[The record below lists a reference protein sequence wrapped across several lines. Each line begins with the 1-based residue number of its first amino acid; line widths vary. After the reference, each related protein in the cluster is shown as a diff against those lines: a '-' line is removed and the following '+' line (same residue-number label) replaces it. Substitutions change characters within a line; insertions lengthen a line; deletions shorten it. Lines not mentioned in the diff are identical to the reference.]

1 MKTEMHFKPRGG
13 EHGDDVILADA
24 MGAMMLAYWMHCEIQ
39 VPDDAL
45 DEELSF
51 LDALE
56 ERKPPAAFIGYGNYV
71 GYWVCRNYLLLSTAY
86 SDDLGLVTA
95 AQARAALL
103 AYRAYDEAG
112 RKPMTVEI
120 EYEAEGEEALR
131 LFVEISGYKSI
142 KDIRRIDLKTADPVV
157 FGRLQDAYGIV
168 PENAVI
174 EDS

>member
-1 MKTEMHFKPRGG
+1 MP
-13 EHGDDVILADA
+13 
-24 MGAMMLAYWMHCEIQ
+24 
-39 VPDDAL
+39 
-45 DEELSF
+45 ELSLF
-51 LDALE
+51 
-56 ERKPPAAFIGYGNYV
+56 
-71 GYWVCRNYLLLSTAY
+71 STPY
-86 SDDLGLVTA
+86 SDDLGLVSA

-131 LFVEISGYKSI
+131 RFVELSGYKSM
-142 KDIRRIDLKTADPVV
+142 KDIPRLDLKTADPVV
-157 FGRLQDAYGIV
+157 FGRLQDAFGIM